1 MTMNTDNRQ
10 DWEIA
15 ISIEIQNAHSYAHY
29 LDLDPTR
36 KRIYGGAFG
45 ITEDFDEWAERMAQ
59 EALARAD
66 ELVQQHGPV
75 TFAPAAV
82 VGYAE
87 YLRARGWNGTA
98 LDAGG
103 FRIDATPQP

>member
-1 MTMNTDNRQ
+1 MNTDNRQ

-15 ISIEIQNAHSYAHY
+15 ISIEIQNAHSYARY

-45 ITEDFDEWAERMAQ
+45 VTEDFDEWAKRMAQ

-66 ELVQQHGPV
+66 ELVQANGPV
-75 TFAPAAV
+75 SFVPAAV
-82 VGYAE
+82 AGYAE
-87 YLRARGWNGTA
+87 YLRAQGWSGTA
-98 LDAGG
+98 LSAGG
-103 FRIDATPQP
+103 FRIDATP

>member
-1 MTMNTDNRQ
+1 MTDYRQ
-10 DWEIA
+10 DWEIVA
-15 ISIEIQNAHSYAHY
+15 SICVQNAHSYAHY

-59 EALARAD
+59 DALARAD

-82 VGYAE
+82 ASYAE
-87 YLRARGWNGTA
+87 YLRAQGWSGTA
-98 LDAGG
+98 LSAGG

>member
-1 MTMNTDNRQ
+1 MNTDNRQ
-10 DWEIA
+10 DWEISA
-15 ISIEIQNAHSYAHY
+15 SICVQLAHSYAHY

-75 TFAPAAV
+75 TFAPAV
-82 VGYAE
+82 IVGYAR
-87 YLRARGWNGTA
+87 YLRENGWSGLA

>member
-1 MTMNTDNRQ
+1 MNTDNRQ
-10 DWEIA
+10 DWEISA
-15 ISIEIQNAHSYAHY
+15 SICVQLAHSYARY

-45 ITEDFDEWAERMAQ
+45 ITEDFDEWAKRMAQ
-59 EALARAD
+59 DALARAD

-87 YLRARGWNGTA
+87 YLREQGWSGTA